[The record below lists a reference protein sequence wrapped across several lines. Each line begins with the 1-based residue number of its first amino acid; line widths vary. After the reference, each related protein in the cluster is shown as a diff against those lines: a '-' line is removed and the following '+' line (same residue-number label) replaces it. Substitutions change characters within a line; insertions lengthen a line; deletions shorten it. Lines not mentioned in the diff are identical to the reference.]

1 MSTIAQNFNKTILKS
16 TNNYTLCMLNNTCV
30 DDAGIPVDPTI
41 GPIDGITDLN
51 TRTVGITFETIYKNI
66 ASYPNSIDM
75 TNKKYITKV
84 FYLGNNKQ
92 INVTVNMLTEGK
104 IVTTISGDTG
114 YEKNLIKTILITDNI
129 KIDTVYTYE

>member
-1 MSTIAQNFNKTILKS
+1 MSTIAQNFNKTVLKS

-30 DDAGIPVDPTI
+30 EEGDLPVDPAI
-41 GPIDGITDLN
+41 GPTDGNIDLN

-84 FYLGNNKQ
+84 FYLGNDKQ
-92 INVTVNMLTEGK
+92 INVTVDMLTSNK

-114 YEKNLIKTILITDNI
+114 YDKNLIKTILITDNI
-129 KIDTVYTYE
+129 KIDTVYTYV

>member
-1 MSTIAQNFNKTILKS
+1 MPTIAQNFNKTILKS

-30 DDAGIPVDPTI
+30 DDTNLPIDPTI
-41 GPIDGITDLN
+41 GPTDGITDLN

-75 TNKKYITKV
+75 TNKKYIIKV
-84 FYLGNNKQ
+84 FYLGDNKQ
-92 INVTVNMLTEGK
+92 INVTVDMLIEGK
-104 IVTTISGDTG
+104 IITTISGDTG